1 MQDHADHHD
10 AELLLRLYDIR
21 REARLRQAREWYIR
35 EFHAGTIEEF
45 LHQCPPGS
53 PENASFRMVVSYWDM
68 ACSIVNQGLIKEEF
82 FFENTTEFWVVW
94 TKVRHL
100 APTMR
105 ERRKNPF
112 IWKNLDELAGRYEKW
127 MGKRAP
133 DALEAFRQQVL
144 SPPAKK

>member
-1 MQDHADHHD
+1 MHDHADHHD

-21 REARLRQAREWYIR
+21 REARLRQARDWYFR
-35 EFHAGTIEEF
+35 EFHVGTFEE
-45 LHQCPPGS
+45 LMQQYPPGS

-82 FFENTTEFWVVW
+82 FFENTNEFWVVW
-94 TKVRHL
+94 TKVKHL

-112 IWKNLDELAGRYEKW
+112 IWKNLDDLAGRYEKW
-127 MGKRAP
+127 MSKRAP